1 MNTEHELKL
10 IPNLVVIPNR
20 EIVKMG
26 RDRFIIYL
34 PKDYNELWR
43 EIKKQKKKLRIY
55 IEVVE

>member
-1 MNTEHELKL
+1 MNTEYKLKL
-10 IPNLVVIPNR
+10 IPNLVVITNR

-26 RDRFIIYL
+26 KDRFIIYL
-34 PKDYNELWR
+34 PKDYNELWE